1 MTAEDAK
8 KRIEKLKEIINEH
21 RYNYH
26 VLDKE
31 SISAAALDSLKME
44 LYRLENEF
52 PQYISSDSPTQ
63 RVEGKALS
71 RFEKVMHRQAMI
83 SLYDAFSETDMRD
96 WEKRNRN
103 YLVSL
108 PVQPEYYCEL
118 KLDGLAAS
126 LRYENGVLKLGATR
140 GDGKTGEDVTANL
153 KTIESIPLSLRVP
166 TKQEIEV
173 LGFSIQQAE
182 KIKEIILHGSLEVR
196 GEAIMTKDVF
206 KMINTKYQAEG
217 KALLANTRN
226 AAAGSLR
233 QLDPQIVAERKLVF
247 YPYDLI
253 FSDYRRSELL
263 ATRQQADALAALLGF
278 KKLEHNRLCVTLDE
292 VFALKNNWEKNK
304 EKLPF
309 FIDGLV
315 VKFNDL
321 KLWEQLG
328 IVGKAPRYMM
338 AYKFSAEQATTKVLD
353 VVWQIGRT
361 GALTPTAILEPV
373 ALGGV
378 TVARSTL
385 HNFDEIKRL
394 DLRLGDTVI
403 MERAG
408 DVIPKVVSVLKELRT
423 GEEKL
428 IKAPRH
434 CPRCQQPIEK
444 DKDEVA
450 FRCVNKNCYA
460 VALRRLIHFASKPA
474 ADIEGLGEKIVEQ
487 LVSASL
493 LEDAAD
499 IYALRKED
507 LLLLDRFAEKKA
519 DNLIQAIAQRKN
531 LELARFLF
539 ALGILHIGVESAQ
552 TIAQELKRSF
562 TQTEISPLQL
572 HQAAVLISLDQW
584 QSLDDIGPIVAQSL
598 YNFWQDEDTLLLMEK
613 FNRHQLVF
621 MLPATLKNNS
631 LAGKSFVLTGSLSR
645 LTRQEAKDRIKA
657 RGGQTRDSVSRQL
670 DYLIVGENPG
680 SKLKEAEKLGIKIIS
695 EDEFLKLLSQE

>member
-1 MTAEDAK
+1 
-8 KRIEKLKEIINEH
+8 
-21 RYNYH
+21 
-26 VLDKE
+26 
-31 SISAAALDSLKME
+31 
-44 LYRLENEF
+44 
-52 PQYISSDSPTQ
+52 
-63 RVEGKALS
+63 
-71 RFEKVMHRQAMI
+71 
-83 SLYDAFSETDMRD
+83 
-96 WEKRNRN
+96 
-103 YLVSL
+103 
-108 PVQPEYYCEL
+108 
-118 KLDGLAAS
+118 
-126 LRYENGVLKLGATR
+126 
-140 GDGKTGEDVTANL
+140 
-153 KTIESIPLSLRVP
+153 
-166 TKQEIEV
+166 
-173 LGFSIQQAE
+173 
-182 KIKEIILHGSLEVR
+182 
-196 GEAIMTKDVF
+196 
-206 KMINTKYQAEG
+206 
-217 KALLANTRN
+217 
-226 AAAGSLR
+226 
-233 QLDPQIVAERKLVF
+233 
-247 YPYDLI
+247 
-253 FSDYRRSELL
+253 
-263 ATRQQADALAALLGF
+263 
-278 KKLEHNRLCVTLDE
+278 
-292 VFALKNNWEKNK
+292 
-304 EKLPF
+304 
-309 FIDGLV
+309 V

-434 CPRCQQPIEK
+434 CPRCQKPIEK
-444 DKDEVA
+444 DQDEVA

-539 ALGILHIGVESAQ
+539 ALGIFHIGVESAA

-572 HQAAVLISLDQW
+572 HQAAVVISLDQW

-598 YNFWQDEDTLLLMEK
+598 YDFWQDEDTLLLMEK
-613 FNRHQLVF
+613 FQRYQLALI
-621 MLPATLKNNS
+621 LPASLTNTS
-631 LAGKSFVLTGSLSR
+631 LAGKSFVLTGSLNR
-645 LTRQEAKDRIKA
+645 LTRQDAKDRIKA

-670 DYLIVGENPG
+670 DYLIVGEKAG